1 MYAIIVDG
9 GRQYK
14 VTEGQELVIDY
25 RDASSG
31 DALEFGNV
39 IAYSNG
45 SKLDL
50 GSPLA
55 GGESHG
61 QGAGRHQG
69 PKLTVQ
75 KFRRR
80 KTFRRRTGHR
90 QLFTKVQID
99 RSRPAEPDRSRNGHS
114 ASDRLSCAGKSHPEG
129 NDDRAR
135 SLHRPP
141 RRRRIARPR

>member
-31 DALEFGNV
+31 DAVQFDHV
-39 IAYSNG
+39 VAYSNG
-45 SKLDL
+45 TKLKL
-50 GSPLA
+50 GEPTV
-55 GGESHG
+55 GGAKVTAKVLG
-61 QGAGRHQG
+61 VLQG

-80 KTFRRRTGHR
+80 KTYRRKTGHR
-90 QLFTKVQID
+90 QLYTKVQI
-99 RSRPAEPDRSRNGHS
+99 EKIT
-114 ASDRLSCAGKSHPEG
+114 AGK
-129 NDDRAR
+129 
-135 SLHRPP
+135 
-141 RRRRIARPR
+141 

>member
-31 DALEFGNV
+31 DALQFDKV
-39 IAYSNG
+39 LAYSNG
-45 SKLDL
+45 STLAL
-50 GSPLA
+50 GEPTL
-55 GGESHG
+55 GGAKVTAKVLG
-61 QGAGRHQG
+61 VLQG

-80 KTFRRRTGHR
+80 KTYRRRTGHR
-90 QLFTKVQID
+90 QLYTKVQI
-99 RSRPAEPDRSRNGHS
+99 EKITTG
-114 ASDRLSCAGKSHPEG
+114 
-129 NDDRAR
+129 
-135 SLHRPP
+135 
-141 RRRRIARPR
+141 

>member
-31 DALEFGNV
+31 DALNFDRV
-39 IAYSNG
+39 VALSNG
-45 SKLDL
+45 SSLKVGEPTL
-50 GSPLA
+50 G
-55 GGESHG
+55 
-61 QGAGRHQG
+61 GASVTAKVLGVVQG
-69 PKLTVQ
+69 PKLVVQ

-90 QLFTKVQID
+90 QLFTKVQIEKIT
-99 RSRPAEPDRSRNGHS
+99 AV
-114 ASDRLSCAGKSHPEG
+114 
-129 NDDRAR
+129 
-135 SLHRPP
+135 
-141 RRRRIARPR
+141 

>member
-31 DALEFGNV
+31 DAVQFDQV
-39 IAYSNG
+39 VAYSNG
-45 SKLDL
+45 TKLKL
-50 GSPLA
+50 GEPTV
-55 GGESHG
+55 GGAKVTAKVLG
-61 QGAGRHQG
+61 VLQG

-80 KTFRRRTGHR
+80 KTYRRKTGHR
-90 QLFTKVQID
+90 QLYTKVQI
-99 RSRPAEPDRSRNGHS
+99 EKIT
-114 ASDRLSCAGKSHPEG
+114 AS
-129 NDDRAR
+129 
-135 SLHRPP
+135 
-141 RRRRIARPR
+141 

>member
-31 DALEFGNV
+31 DALNFENV
-39 IAYSNG
+39 VALSNG
-45 SKLDL
+45 SGLQL
-50 GSPLA
+50 GAPTL
-55 GGESHG
+55 GGAKVTAKVVG
-61 QGAGRHQG
+61 VVQG

-80 KTFRRRTGHR
+80 KTFRRKTGHR
-90 QLFTKVQID
+90 QLYTKIQID
-99 RSRPAEPDRSRNGHS
+99 KILA
-114 ASDRLSCAGKSHPEG
+114 K
-129 NDDRAR
+129 
-135 SLHRPP
+135 
-141 RRRRIARPR
+141 

>member
-31 DALEFGNV
+31 DAVKFDQV
-39 IAYSNG
+39 VAYSNG
-45 SKLDL
+45 STAVSSASPTL
-50 GSPLA
+50 G
-55 GGESHG
+55 
-61 QGAGRHQG
+61 GATVTAKVLGVMQG

-80 KTFRRRTGHR
+80 KTFRRQTGHR
-90 QLFTKVQID
+90 QLYTKVQI
-99 RSRPAEPDRSRNGHS
+99 EKIT
-114 ASDRLSCAGKSHPEG
+114 AG
-129 NDDRAR
+129 
-135 SLHRPP
+135 
-141 RRRRIARPR
+141 